1 MIWGKLPA
9 LFVSCDQAHKIS
21 KCPALTLSK
30 IHYNLAFNIHLNKQ
44 KYFFQVS
51 YMSRTSARSNAVP
64 YLHCPALTLS
74 RSDVVPHWHL
84 QISFNFRDKIY
95 LGVNICVTHSRKIIL
110 TELPAFF
117 YLLNRHTSFQNV
129 PHWQNFQNVKSCSI
143 WLFFL
148 LGKLM
153 RLVLIGLLS
162 QNPHPPF
169 HITSKHMLKQG
180 KC

>member
-74 RSDVVPHWHL
+74 RTD
-84 QISFNFRDKIY
+84 IFK
-95 LGVNICVTHSRKIIL
+95 
-110 TELPAFF
+110 
-117 YLLNRHTSFQNV
+117 YLLILKTTGDLKYVSENIVIQ
-129 PHWQNFQNVKSCSI
+129 
-143 WLFFL
+143 L
-148 LGKLM
+148 LIKYG
-153 RLVLIGLLS
+153 
-162 QNPHPPF
+162 
-169 HITSKHMLKQG
+169 
-180 KC
+180 

>member
-21 KCPALTLSK
+21 KCPALTLST

-74 RSDVVPHWHL
+74 RTDVVPHWHL
-84 QISFNFRDKIY
+84 QISFNFKDNIY
-95 LGVNICVTHSRKIIL
+95 LGVI
-110 TELPAFF
+110 
-117 YLLNRHTSFQNV
+117 YMLLIVGKLYQLSFQPFSTFWIGTQAFKMSRTNKI
-129 PHWQNFQNVKSCSI
+129 FKMLS
-143 WLFFL
+143 
-148 LGKLM
+148 
-153 RLVLIGLLS
+153 LVQFGYFS
-162 QNPHPPF
+162 YWE
-169 HITSKHMLKQG
+169 
-180 KC
+180 